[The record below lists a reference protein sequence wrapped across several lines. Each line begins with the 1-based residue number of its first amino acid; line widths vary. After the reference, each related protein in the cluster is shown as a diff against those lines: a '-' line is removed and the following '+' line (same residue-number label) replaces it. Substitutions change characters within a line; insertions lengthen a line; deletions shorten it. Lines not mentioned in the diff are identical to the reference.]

1 MKNSLTPL
9 LMMTIAT
16 LACSVQLTNP
26 TPVPSPM
33 PDVMPPTQAV
43 IVVTAAPAST
53 LPPRP
58 TLPPPTTASPAIT
71 ATASGPRTVKIFLI
85 AQDDNGKSGKKI
97 GCNDSVVGVNVAI
110 QPTVGVLRAAYESL
124 LAQKSQ
130 FYGQS
135 GLYNALYQS
144 KLEVEG
150 VNLKDDKA
158 IVTLKGTLTLG
169 GVCDNPRVEAQL
181 TETGK
186 QFDNVK
192 EVEVLINGKPLKD
205 VLSGK

>member
-1 MKNSLTPL
+1 MKKFLVPL
-9 LMMTIAT
+9 LLITIAT
-16 LACSVQLTNP
+16 LACSVQLNGP
-26 TPVPSPM
+26 TLVPSPM

-43 IVVTAAPAST
+43 IVVTATPAPT
-53 LPPRP
+53 LPLRP
-58 TLPPPTTASPAIT
+58 TLPPAATASPPLT
-71 ATASGPRTVKIFLI
+71 ATTSGPRTVKIFLI

-144 KLEVEG
+144 KLEVDG

-158 IVTLKGTLTLG
+158 IVALKGTLTLG

-181 TETGK
+181 IETGK

-192 EVEVLINGKPLKD
+192 DVEVSINGKPLKD
-205 VLSGK
+205 VLSGR

>member
-1 MKNSLTPL
+1 MKKIFAPL
-9 LMMTIAT
+9 LMITITT
-16 LACSVQLTNP
+16 LACSVQLTDP
-26 TPVPSPM
+26 TPIPP
-33 PDVMPPTQAV
+33 PTITTAPPTQAV

-58 TLPPPTTASPAIT
+58 TLPPPTTASPATT

-97 GCNDSVVGVNVAI
+97 GCNDSVVGVNVTI

-135 GLYNALYQS
+135 GLTNALYQS
-144 KLEVEG
+144 KLEVDG

-158 IVTLKGTLTLG
+158 IVALKGTLTLG

>member
-1 MKNSLTPL
+1 MKKIFAPL
-9 LMMTIAT
+9 LMITIAT
-16 LACSVQLTNP
+16 LACSVQLTDP
-26 TPVPSPM
+26 TPLP
-33 PDVMPPTQAV
+33 PPTQAV
-43 IVVTAAPAST
+43 IVVTAPPAST

-58 TLPPPTTASPAIT
+58 TLPPPSAASP

-97 GCNDSVVGVNVAI
+97 GCNDSVVGVNVTI
-110 QPTVGVLRAAYESL
+110 QPTVGVMRAAYESL

-135 GLYNALYQS
+135 GLTNALYQS
-144 KLEVEG
+144 KLEVDG

-158 IVTLKGTLTLG
+158 TVALKGTLTLSG
-169 GVCDNPRVEAQL
+169 ACDNPRVEAQL
-181 TETGK
+181 IETGK

-192 EVEVLINGKPLKD
+192 DVEVLINGKPLKD